1 MDSATVRVVEETY
14 HEAADEAMG
23 RGLSTLTAHKEGVIA
38 AAMLLAA
45 LKGIEDEAARASVV
59 GLNLRPLPH

>member
-1 MDSATVRVVEETY
+1 MDTATQRVVEETY
-14 HEAADEAMG
+14 HEAVDEATD

-45 LKGIEDEAARASVV
+45 LKGIEDEEARASVV